1 MRVSRDVDGT
11 GDARLGKSYY
21 DRFYESPKTR
31 VHGAAEIAHLGMGIL
46 GFARWFG
53 GPVTSVLEVGAGTG
67 LLRDWFVAQAPGVHY
82 RSVEVS
88 EYACEKYRHEQKDI
102 RRWRSDETYDLVICQ
117 GVLPYL
123 PQAEAAAALA
133 NLASMTGAFLYLE
146 AVTDK
151 DLREVCDNDR
161 TDLTMYGHSAR
172 FYRDILKMAFREL
185 GLGLFAK
192 RDAEIPFYELEAKK

>member
-1 MRVSRDVDGT
+1 MRGSRDEEGT
-11 GDARLGKSYY
+11 GDARFGKSYY

-53 GPVTSVLEVGAGTG
+53 VPVTSVLEVGAGTG

-123 PQAEAAAALA
+123 PQADAAAALA

>member
-1 MRVSRDVDGT
+1 MRGSRDEEGT
-11 GDARLGKSYY
+11 GDARFGKSYY

-53 GPVTSVLEVGAGTG
+53 VPVTSVLEVVAGTG

>member
-1 MRVSRDVDGT
+1 MRGSRDEEGT
-11 GDARLGKSYY
+11 GDARFGKSYY

-53 GPVTSVLEVGAGTG
+53 VPVTSVLEVGAGTG
-67 LLRDWFVAQAPGVHY
+67 LLRDWFVAQAPGIHY

-88 EYACEKYRHEQKDI
+88 EYACETYRHEQRDI

-123 PQAEAAAALA
+123 PQADAAAALA

-161 TDLTMYGHSAR
+161 TDLTMYGHPAR

>member
-1 MRVSRDVDGT
+1 MRGSRDEEGT
-11 GDARLGKSYY
+11 GDARFGKSYY

-53 GPVTSVLEVGAGTG
+53 VPVTSVLEVGAGTG